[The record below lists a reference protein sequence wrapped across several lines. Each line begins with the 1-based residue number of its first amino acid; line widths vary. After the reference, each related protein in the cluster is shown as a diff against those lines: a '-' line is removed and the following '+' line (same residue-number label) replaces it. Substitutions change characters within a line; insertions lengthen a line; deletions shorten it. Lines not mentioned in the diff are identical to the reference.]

1 MNIDTGYS
9 LNGRYPS
16 LFHLRLLQ
24 KLSIISCDLKW
35 NLEMLAGLP
44 SLKELS
50 YFHNRSST
58 GGNVNSLRVLKD
70 TLENEKVAIED
81 CPNVQGNFMELA
93 DFPRLKELHLMHT
106 RMTGDIRDIGE
117 RDFLAL
123 ETLTLPS
130 GVYTVELAM
139 SPAHF

>member
-1 MNIDTGYS
+1 
-9 LNGRYPS
+9 
-16 LFHLRLLQ
+16 
-24 KLSIISCDLKW
+24 
-35 NLEMLAGLP
+35 MLAGLP

-58 GGNVNSLRVLKD
+58 GGNVNSLRVLKY

-81 CPNVQGNFMELA
+81 CPSVQGNFMELA

-123 ETLTLPS
+123 ETLTLPK
-130 GVYTVELAM
+130 GVYTVERAM
-139 SPAHF
+139 SRSAFLMRPMSSVHYSFKQQRPAVLLKNDTGCCRKILQIRTI

>member
-1 MNIDTGYS
+1 
-9 LNGRYPS
+9 
-16 LFHLRLLQ
+16 
-24 KLSIISCDLKW
+24 
-35 NLEMLAGLP
+35 MLAGLP

-50 YFHNRSST
+50 YFRNRSST